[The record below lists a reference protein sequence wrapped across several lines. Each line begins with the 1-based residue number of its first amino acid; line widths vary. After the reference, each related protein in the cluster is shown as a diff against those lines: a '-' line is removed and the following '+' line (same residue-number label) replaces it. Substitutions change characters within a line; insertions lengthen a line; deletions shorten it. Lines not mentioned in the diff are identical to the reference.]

1 MNENYDLHI
10 VAIVEKGYLEQQL
23 RLLILSIEQF
33 VQPFIR
39 VKVIAC
45 SPRQGRQPG
54 EKYIHFLNRKN
65 VDYID
70 QPLNQQH
77 DFFPLCN
84 GIYASDFVARN
95 YKNIN
100 SLLLVDTDTLF
111 FNPIDM
117 LILNSSNVYMRAVDN
132 KGIGSLGANDSN
144 NQFWNNVYNFFNLTE
159 EPDKIETTVSQEMIR
174 PYFNSGFVLINK
186 GINFMQQWK
195 QDFIKLMDSTIRTSA
210 SSSRHQVDY
219 GFIEQMVLSVTSE
232 KISSSTKILPQ
243 TYNYPIPFRP
253 LLKNRENHPRFD
265 ELVHVHYHK
274 WFQHPEF
281 LDYVTDD
288 EEKKSEQY
296 LWLKEHLPLLPKIDG
311 PFKC

>member
-1 MNENYDLHI
+1 
-10 VAIVEKGYLEQQL
+10 
-23 RLLILSIEQF
+23 
-33 VQPFIR
+33 
-39 VKVIAC
+39 
-45 SPRQGRQPG
+45 
-54 EKYIHFLNRKN
+54 
-65 VDYID
+65 
-70 QPLNQQH
+70 
-77 DFFPLCN
+77 
-84 GIYASDFVARN
+84 
-95 YKNIN
+95 
-100 SLLLVDTDTLF
+100 
-111 FNPIDM
+111 
-117 LILNSSNVYMRAVDN
+117 
-132 KGIGSLGANDSN
+132 
-144 NQFWNNVYNFFNLTE
+144 
-159 EPDKIETTVSQEMIR
+159 
-174 PYFNSGFVLINK
+174 
-186 GINFMQQWK
+186 MQQWK